1 MMIPTFFPA
10 LGLSSQGRTMLVA
23 CSTMH
28 LASGCRFWHS
38 EQNRRGRKAPCFG
51 IFGWLR
57 PTRGQR
63 CLLELS
69 TAGTQHSQAPA
80 AAHHGTMAP
89 SGGSGM
95 GQEWG
100 GGAWGCSETGRRG
113 SPGKG
118 NAEGGSSGSAE
129 HRCSWPWGDTSYVHV
144 GKKHQNCTI
153 CTRTWRQEG
162 WSERTLRHCPESPV
176 SPVSP
181 GCCCHLL
188 AGPNPAP
195 VLSSAAPSRSP
206 LSHSPLGWHDSM
218 HRSMSITSRCPMSQA
233 PKWLH
238 WGRNPALVF
247 CPWEPISSHLA
258 VVTAQTTHHVPSL

>member
-1 MMIPTFFPA
+1 MLWDLWLAQAHTWSALPPGAEHCRDPA
-10 LGLSSQGRTMLVA
+10 QPGTRSCTPWDHGS
-23 CSTMH
+23 
-28 LASGCRFWHS
+28 FW
-38 EQNRRGRKAPCFG
+38 
-51 IFGWLR
+51 
-57 PTRGQR
+57 
-63 CLLELS
+63 
-69 TAGTQHSQAPA
+69 
-80 AAHHGTMAP
+80 
-89 SGGSGM
+89 GSGM

-195 VLSSAAPSRSP
+195 VLSSAAASRSP
-206 LSHSPLGWHDSM
+206 LSH
-218 HRSMSITSRCPMSQA
+218 T
-233 PKWLH
+233 
-238 WGRNPALVF
+238 
-247 CPWEPISSHLA
+247 
-258 VVTAQTTHHVPSL
+258 VP